1 MSRVISI
8 HDLKV
13 VAIDNLDLQG
23 VMLEITLIKK
33 IAFRLF
39 FIPPSALR
47 LPPFDFF
54 DSPPLEGLGEV

>member
-1 MSRVISI
+1 MSRVIST

-39 FIPPSALR
+39 LPFDFRLSPFFHSAFRPPPSAFR
-47 LPPFDFF
+47 FF
-54 DSPPLEGLGEV
+54 